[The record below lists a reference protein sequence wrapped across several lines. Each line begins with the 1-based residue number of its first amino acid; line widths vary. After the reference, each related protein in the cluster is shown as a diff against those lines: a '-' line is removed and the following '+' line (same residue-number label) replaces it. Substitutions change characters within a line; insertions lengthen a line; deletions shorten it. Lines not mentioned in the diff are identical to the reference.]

1 MPTHSLSSISSMT
14 CTSFKR
20 ASCFGEFVH
29 RFIIFAILVKHDDA
43 DFTSFSAWIIL
54 CAIGRRLA
62 IGVLETRSFANSVL
76 DEWHRFDTEKMLRS
90 MEALNFEIKNE
101 VDYQLDVID
110 VTGISEEGVIEFL
123 SIIGQL
129 FSKINAII
137 DISSEKIH
145 YEKPEK
151 WAQKCWF

>member
-1 MPTHSLSSISSMT
+1 
-14 CTSFKR
+14 
-20 ASCFGEFVH
+20 
-29 RFIIFAILVKHDDA
+29 
-43 DFTSFSAWIIL
+43 
-54 CAIGRRLA
+54 
-62 IGVLETRSFANSVL
+62 
-76 DEWHRFDTEKMLRS
+76 

-137 DISSEKIH
+137 DISAEKIH
-145 YEKPEK
+145 CEKPEK
-151 WAQKCWF
+151 WAQKCWFLFVRL